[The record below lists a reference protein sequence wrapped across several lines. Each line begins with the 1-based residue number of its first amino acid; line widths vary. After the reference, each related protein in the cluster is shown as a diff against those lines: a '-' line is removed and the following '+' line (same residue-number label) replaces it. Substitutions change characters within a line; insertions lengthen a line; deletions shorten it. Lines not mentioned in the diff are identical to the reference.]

1 METTSSNNHLEA
13 GKSNAIIAYLTLIG
27 FIIAL
32 VLNNDKKYAFTSF
45 HIRQSLGLICTGFA
59 LGLINIIPIIGWIIG
74 LLGTIVIIV
83 FWVMGLLSAI
93 NGQEKPVPVLGE
105 HYQKWFSSL

>member
-1 METTSSNNHLEA
+1 MEPNISNNIQEA

-32 VLNNDKKYAFTSF
+32 VLNNEKKNSFTSF

-59 LGLINIIPIIGWIIG
+59 LGLINIVPIIGWIVG

-83 FWVMGLLSAI
+83 FWVIGLIAAI
-93 NGQEKPVPVLGE
+93 NGQEKHVPILGE